1 MTKNTYLNNSL
12 RAFFCVILLAGVCS
26 LSAQQVDMLI
36 RNGHVI
42 DPRNGIDGV
51 RDVAIAD
58 GVIVRVG
65 ANLPVEGVEQVID
78 ATGLYVTPGLIDMHG
93 HVFWGTEPNAYL
105 ANSFSS
111 LPPDGFTFRS
121 GVTAIV
127 DAGGPGWRNF
137 QEFKEQ
143 TIDRSR
149 TRVYCFLNIVGSGM
163 KGGAVEQNLGDM
175 DAKLTAM
182 VARSNDEHIVGIK
195 LAHYSGPEW
204 TPTERAVE
212 AGRQAGIPVMIDF
225 GGGDPPL
232 SLETL
237 LLEKLR
243 PGDILT
249 HCYAHVNGRM
259 PIVDENGKVRPYI
272 FEAQKQGR
280 IFDVGHGG
288 GSFVYEQAM
297 PAVEQGL
304 LPNTIS
310 TDLHTGSMNAGM
322 KDMINVMSKMLV
334 LGMPLPEVIAASTW
348 KPAQVIQKEELG
360 HLSPGASAD
369 VAIIRLEEGDFGY
382 VDVRGWKLRGKQK
395 LVCELTL
402 RDGAVVWDLNGLSR
416 PEWGSDK

>member
-1 MTKNTYLNNSL
+1 MTVTTYPSIFF
-12 RAFFCVILLAGVCS
+12 RAFLCLFLLTGAVS
-26 LSAQQVDMLI
+26 LPAQQVDLLI

-58 GVIVRVG
+58 GKIVRVG
-65 ANLPVEGVEQVID
+65 TNLSAEGVEQVID

-93 HVFWGTEPNAYL
+93 HVFWGTEPDAYL
-105 ANSFSS
+105 ANSYSS
-111 LPPDGFTFRS
+111 VAPDGFTFRS
-121 GVTAIV
+121 GVTTIV

-137 QEFKEQ
+137 REFKEQ

-149 TRVYCFLNIVGSGM
+149 TRVFCFLNIVGSGM

-182 VARSNDEHIVGIK
+182 VAKANAEHVVGIK

-204 TPTERAVE
+204 APTERAVE
-212 AGRQAGIPVMIDF
+212 AGRQADIPVMIDF
-225 GGGDPPL
+225 GGFDPPL

-249 HCYAHVNGRM
+249 HCYAHVDRRM
-259 PIVDENGKVRPYI
+259 PIVDENGKVRPYV

-288 GSFVYEQAM
+288 GSFVYEQAV

-334 LGMPLPEVIAASTW
+334 LGMPLKEVIAASTW
-348 KPAQVIQKEELG
+348 KPAQVIKKTELG
-360 HLSPGASAD
+360 HLSPGAPAD

-382 VDVRGWKLRGKQK
+382 VDVRGWKMKGKQR
-395 LVCELTL
+395 LTCELTL
-402 RDGAVVWDLNGLSR
+402 REGAVVWDMNGLSR
-416 PEWGSDK
+416 PEWQSGK